1 MKIQISTS
9 WATSAAEEI
18 AVGLR
23 HHVVEMDADAKV
35 YAAIPR
41 EIDVDAPSE
50 DSAGRRELGLQ
61 SPLFLLRRVS
71 GCASRR

>member
-41 EIDVDAPSE
+41 EIDVDAPS
-50 DSAGRRELGLQ
+50 GGLCR
-61 SPLFLLRRVS
+61 PP
-71 GCASRR
+71 